1 MCNNLNYI
9 NWRYL
14 QNCEGS
20 CCCMECYNVVLLFN
34 SLNQITKTFLTSLKK
49 ECWYIKVF
57 FSKCDHIRS
66 FLNGKLIFCALL
78 LLLKPAPSLKVL
90 VNQFASETQKHFV
103 KRTQIRDNT
112 DLNEN
117 SVFGHFSWSEK

>member
-1 MCNNLNYI
+1 MVN
-9 NWRYL
+9 
-14 QNCEGS
+14 
-20 CCCMECYNVVLLFN
+20 F
-34 SLNQITKTFLTSLKK
+34 
-49 ECWYIKVF
+49 
-57 FSKCDHIRS
+57 
-66 FLNGKLIFCALL
+66 IFCALL

-117 SVFGHFSWSEK
+117 SVFGHFS